1 MAMIRRE
8 WHRKGVLRSLLS
20 LVQEKVS
27 GLARIFHL
35 TLARVSDMIFQA
47 RAADQYLATCT
58 TNDDNVSRL
67 QQSCFSSSDYYDYR

>member
-27 GLARIFHL
+27 DLARIFPL
-35 TLARVSDMIFQA
+35 TLARVSDRIFQA

-67 QQSCFSSSDYYDYR
+67 QQSCFSSGDYCDYR